1 MDSNLLYGSM
11 FGGAG
16 LIAAIAAVVINFVGV
31 TGIGKYA
38 GLAMI
43 FIAAYVFHLIFL
55 SLLQAE
61 ACSGLKSGKSIA
73 LGALLGAGIVAICVA
88 LPLHMDG
95 ARLAFS
101 DLFFTHY
108 ALLTDEVRSFANKF
122 VSVMKGGANEKMEF
136 IAAPPEEGQGN
147 EGSPLQGPLP
157 PTLTDPPPEEG
168 EGQRSEGSPLQRPLP
183 PTLTDPPPAQPGPPP
198 FMPGQQQQQPSY
210 QNFPFGPLAF
220 KNTLEQKLYDLQTVK
235 EATFA
240 GPIWAFLAGAIGI
253 GAGNLISGSQC

>member
-1 MDSNLLYGSM
+1 MAIPGMDSNLLYGSM

-16 LIAAIAAVVINFVGV
+16 LIAAIAALVINFVGV

-88 LPLHMDG
+88 IPLHMDW

-101 DLFFTHY
+101 DLLFTHY

-136 IAAPPEEGQGN
+136 IAAPPEEGQGQGN

-157 PTLTDPPPEEG
+157 PTLVDPPPA
-168 EGQRSEGSPLQRPLP
+168 PQRPLP
-183 PTLTDPPPAQPGPPP
+183 PTLVDPPPAQPDPSS

-220 KNTLEQKLYDLQTVK
+220 KNTLEQNLYDLQTVK